1 MYYLRTR
8 PAADAIPFTVD
19 PASGVDKQRPARAA
33 ADNKSALGSDGLS
46 RENSEDLEVHG
57 DVCISCQG

>member
-19 PASGVDKQRPARAA
+19 PASRLSGAGGGRDGGDDAVMAA
-33 ADNKSALGSDGLS
+33 AFPKE
-46 RENSEDLEVHG
+46 REILG